1 MSIICIEEANIE
13 HAKIIWELRNE
24 KITRLMS
31 KNNDYIKWQ
40 THLVWFT
47 KAIKDL
53 NTFFYIG
60 KIGDKIMGS
69 VRFVKHENSLDDYF
83 VNINI
88 SPDSRGKGLSKIL
101 LKSSIN
107 KFSSEVNKVR
117 FIKAEVKEINDV
129 SKNLFKNYGF
139 KKENLTKNEIITFK
153 LCIDKN

>member
-1 MSIICIEEANIE
+1 MILI
-13 HAKIIWELRNE
+13 KIKKATYEYSHDIWEWRND
-24 KITRLMS
+24 KLTRKMS
-31 KNNDYIKWQ
+31 KNSNYITWENHKKWFSK
-40 THLVWFT
+40 V
-47 KAIKDL
+47 IIDPDI
-53 NTFFYIG
+53 FFYIG
-60 KIGDKIMGS
+60 EIENKIMGS

-107 KFSSEVNKVR
+107 KFSSEVNKIR

-129 SKNLFKNYGF
+129 SKNLFKNFGF